1 MIHRSAGMDDRR
13 LALAALIEI
22 ILLIAAAL
30 SVVAASLLV
39 ELPEV
44 LRPWSGVLVPALLV
58 LVSAA
63 VAAAVAAPALRQALS
78 SLQPLVL
85 IVPDLHGRA
94 AVPDLAA
101 RLRAQLGLEL

>member
-1 MIHRSAGMDDRR
+1 MATLIYLGDAVGAAGWR
-13 LALAALIEI
+13 LAGATVLCPAPGEE
-22 ILLIAAAL
+22 AAAL
-30 SVVAASLLV
+30 DAA
-39 ELPEV
+39 
-44 LRPWSGVLVPALLV
+44 RGQAALV

-63 VAAAVAAPALRQALS
+63 VAAAVAAPALRQAVS